1 MGKEST
7 TQVVNPPQKPGPI
20 SVAPEG
26 KGFFVVHTALLWD
39 VAGPFRLRQEAFA
52 EVKKRNKSAGVASWA
67 VQLKDLKHPKDK
79 RDPVLMAATE
89 HLAARLQETKREP
102 IETLMSLITVCGLAF
117 LEGVYKET
125 MEIEAKGGMLIKAT
139 QPKDVRPRTRGGVFF
154 TLARQKMTPEQQM
167 AIPHWKRQ
175 KEAHRKHVELR
186 KKLAAAASV
195 QDGAKEAVPE
205 LEKPDQG

>member
-1 MGKEST
+1 MSDASSKA
-7 TQVVNPPQKPGPI
+7 PAPI
-20 SVAPEG
+20 NVAPEG
-26 KGFFVVHTALLWD
+26 KGFFVFHTALLWD
-39 VAGPFRLRQEAFA
+39 VAGPFRLRAEAFA
-52 EVKKRNKSAGVASWA
+52 EVKKRSKAAGVASWA

-154 TLARQKMTPEQQM
+154 TLARQRMTPEQQM

-186 KKLAAAASV
+186 RKLAAAASV
-195 QDGAKEAVPE
+195 QDGDKEAVPE